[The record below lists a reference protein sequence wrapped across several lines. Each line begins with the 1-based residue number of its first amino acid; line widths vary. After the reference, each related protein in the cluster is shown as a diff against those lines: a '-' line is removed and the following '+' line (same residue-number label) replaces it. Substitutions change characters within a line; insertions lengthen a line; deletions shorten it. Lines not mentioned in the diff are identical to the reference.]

1 MKRPIGIILVAI
13 WFFLNGTSTAIG
25 GGIFSFVFADALRW
39 LGFAAALTA
48 IPSAT
53 FQSLQILFILIGVI
67 LIASGLGYWISGVGL
82 LQGREWGRVGGIL
95 SAVSA
100 TLGWFAIGIALFVF
114 LGGLLVYPAIFGIV
128 YGLFHALPIL
138 YLVSGEARHY
148 CRGAAAVSWTGA
160 MVVEQT
166 AATAIGAPVPG
177 TQRTAATVPAPVA
190 SYQPSPTPAL
200 PGTAVIGAP
209 QPPSAWLV
217 GRIGNRP
224 GKEMPLRR
232 DRNTIGR
239 DGTQCDIVVDDVTI
253 SKRHAEI
260 RFENGQYV
268 LYDLASTN
276 GTFVNRHRVQRQSLL
291 DGDQVQLG
299 NVSFVFKEV
308 KLRPRN

>member
-1 MKRPIGIILVAI
+1 MKSRPVGIILVAI

-25 GGIFSFVFADALRW
+25 GGILSFVFVDVLRW
-39 LGFAAALTA
+39 LGFATALAA

-53 FQSLQILFILIGVI
+53 LQILQVLFILIGVI
-67 LIASGLGYWISGVGL
+67 LIASGLGYWITGVGL
-82 LQGREWGRVGGIL
+82 LQGKEWGRVGGIL
-95 SAVSA
+95 SAASA
-100 TLGWFAIGIALFVF
+100 TLGWFAIGIALFLF

-138 YLVSGEARHY
+138 YLFSGEARSY
-148 CRGAAAVSWTGA
+148 CRESALGWSEAVAIQRTS
-160 MVVEQT
+160 
-166 AATAIGAPVPG
+166 ATAVRAPEFQG
-177 TQRTAATVPAPVA
+177 TAVTAPAPPA
-190 SYQPSPTPAL
+190 SYQPSTPAL

-217 GRIGNRP
+217 GQVGNRT

-239 DGTQCDIVVDDVTI
+239 DGTQCDIVVDDTTV

-276 GTFVNRHRVQRQSLL
+276 GTFVNHHRVQRQSLL

>member
-1 MKRPIGIILVAI
+1 MKRPIGIILIAI
-13 WFFLNGTSTAIG
+13 WFFLNGTSTAVG
-25 GGIFSFVFADALRW
+25 GGIFSFMFVDALRW

-53 FQSLQILFILIGVI
+53 FQILQILFILIGVI
-67 LIASGLGYWISGVGL
+67 LIASGLGYWITGVGL

-95 SAVSA
+95 SAASA
-100 TLGWFAIGIALFVF
+100 TLGWFAIGIALFLF

-138 YLVSGEARHY
+138 YLFSGEARNY
-148 CRGAAAVSWTGA
+148 CRGAATSWPRA
-160 MVVEQT
+160 MVFEKPS
-166 AATAIGAPVPG
+166 APTSDTTVPG
-177 TQRTAATVPAPVA
+177 FQRTTETAPAPIP
-190 SYQPSPTPAL
+190 YPPSPSPVL
-200 PGTAVIGAP
+200 SPTAVMDAP

-217 GRIGNRP
+217 RQSGNRP
-224 GKEMPLRR
+224 GQQMPLRR

-239 DGTQCDIVVDDVTI
+239 DGTQCDIVLDDATV

-276 GTFVNRHRVQRQSLL
+276 GTFVNRHRVQRQLL
-291 DGDQVQLG
+291 RDGDQVQLG
-299 NVSFVFKEV
+299 NASFVFKEV
-308 KLRPRN
+308 KIRPRE

>member
-13 WFFLNGTSTAIG
+13 WFFLSGTGTAIG
-25 GGIFSFVFADALRW
+25 GGILSFVFVDVLRW
-39 LGFAAALTA
+39 LGFAAALAA

-53 FQSLQILFILIGVI
+53 LQILQVLFILIGVI
-67 LIASGLGYWISGVGL
+67 LIASGLGYWITGVGL
-82 LQGREWGRVGGIL
+82 LQGKEWGRVGSIL
-95 SAVSA
+95 SAASA
-100 TLGWFAIGIALFVF
+100 TLGWFAIGIALFLF

-138 YLVSGEARHY
+138 YLFSREARSY
-148 CRGAAAVSWTGA
+148 CRTESALGWSGAIAVEQTSAAAVRVSDA
-160 MVVEQT
+160 
-166 AATAIGAPVPG
+166 
-177 TQRTAATVPAPVA
+177 QRTAVTAPAPHV
-190 SYQPSPTPAL
+190 SYQPSTPAL
-200 PGTAVIGAP
+200 PGTAVLGAP
-209 QPPSAWLV
+209 QPSSAWLV
-217 GRIGNRP
+217 GRVGNRT

-239 DGTQCDIVVDDVTI
+239 DGTQCDIVVDDTTV

-276 GTFVNRHRVQRQSLL
+276 GTFVNHHRVQRQSLL

-308 KLRPRN
+308 KMHPRN